1 MLTQHNA
8 PARGEG
14 VIVQLAGQNTTTSN
28 EKAIQMQVLSSRLG
42 LSGPMAD
49 LILSLLRGEP
59 YRHG

>member
-1 MLTQHNA
+1 MLAQQNA

-14 VIVQLAGQNTTTSN
+14 VVVQLAGQNTTTST
-28 EKAIQMQVLSSRLG
+28 EKSVQMQVLSNRLG
-42 LSGPMAD
+42 LSGPVAD